1 MDSATVVS
9 PSANK
14 DYYKKNKCFDRS
26 MELIAFL
33 GNYDRQTG
41 GGDRTTEQE
50 PDMKGHREVT
60 LPIIYK
66 VHRKAFSKH
75 SYKYLF

>member
-14 DYYKKNKCFDRS
+14 DYYKKKNKCFDKS

-33 GNYDRQTG
+33 GNYDRQTV
-41 GGDRTTEQE
+41 GDRTTEQE

-60 LPIIYK
+60 LPIIFRL
-66 VHRKAFSKH
+66 HN
-75 SYKYLF
+75 